1 MVMCEMWVAFSE
13 NERCCDRDQINSEAR
28 RGPAFPARARLA
40 VLTLAL
46 IVFVVSA
53 SLAAAAGAAPS
64 AKLSAA
70 LVPERL
76 GAGTTIVFGFTIAA
90 SGDQVPSPLTGIDL
104 YYPANL
110 GIATSGLGLETCSAA
125 ILDAEGV
132 EGCPSQSL
140 MGYGKAIVEVPFG
153 PAIIHEST
161 QTTIFMAHLR
171 NGHLG
176 LLFYATGGSPISA
189 QIVFPGLVLPA
200 ESPFGG
206 DLSATIPLVPTLPG
220 APNAAVVQLDSTIGP
235 MNLTYYE
242 RSHGMYLPYRPKGIV
257 LPDSCPHGGFQFA
270 AGFSFEDGTHTSAHT
285 VVPCPRDDEGNSD
298 RGAQRPRRR
307 AALGRPPR
315 A

>member
-1 MVMCEMWVAFSE
+1 MVMCEMWVSFSE
-13 NERCCDRDQINSEAR
+13 RVPSV
-28 RGPAFPARARLA
+28 PALTARARLLA
-40 VLTLAL
+40 ALAL
-46 IVFVVSA
+46 ALALCA
-53 SLAAAAGAAPS
+53 SLPAAVGAAPS

-76 GAGTTIVFGFTIAA
+76 GAGTTIIFGFTIVAPD
-90 SGDQVPSPLTGIDL
+90 DQVPSPLTGIDL

-125 ILDAEGV
+125 ILDAEGA

-140 MGYGKAIVEVPFG
+140 MGYGTAVVEVPFG
-153 PAIIHEST
+153 PTVIREST

-176 LLFYATGGSPISA
+176 LLFYATGGGPISA

-200 ESPFGG
+200 QSPFGG

-235 MNLTYYE
+235 MNITYYE
-242 RSHGMYLPYRPKGIV
+242 HAGGRYLPYTPKGIV
-257 LPDSCPHGGFQFA
+257 LPDTCPHGGFQFA
-270 AGFSFEDGTHTSAHT
+270 ASFSFEDGTHTSAHT

-298 RGAQRPRRR
+298 RGAQRPRQR